1 MDGIDFNSLGLRT
14 TGRAKTLVFNLSREL
29 NEGDLALLEEPRAA
43 KAPEI
48 KKLRERHHALAKFIA
63 QGIRPGDAGLMCGYS
78 GSRVSILQADRA
90 FQELV
95 VFYRDAGNERYLE
108 HKVALSELGLDAVE
122 EIRERMEE
130 NPEDVSLGQLM
141 EIAKLALDR
150 SGFGP
155 SSTSEVKVNIGLADR
170 MTAARKRIAE
180 LRDITPI
187 EGDSISD

>member
-1 MDGIDFNSLGLRT
+1 MDDFNINTLGLRT
-14 TGRAKTLVFNLSREL
+14 TGRPRTLTFSLTREL
-29 NEGDLALLEEPRAA
+29 TETDLELLEEPRAA

-48 KKLRERHHALAKFIA
+48 KKLRERHHALAKLLA

-95 VFYRDAGNERYLE
+95 TFYRGVGNERYVE
-108 HKVALSELGLDAVE
+108 HKVALAELGLDAIE

-130 NPEDVSLGQLM
+130 SAEEISLGQLM
-141 EIAKLALDR
+141 EVAKMALDR

-170 MTAARKRIAE
+170 MTAARKRVADM
-180 LRDITPI
+180 RDVTPI
-187 EGDSISD
+187 SNP